1 MTASI
6 LSAIKSCEILT
17 ALMSVFLFDR
27 EGEWRGILVA
37 LNREL
42 NRFTSHIVEMVHINF
57 PLLLESRA

>member
-17 ALMSVFLFDR
+17 VLVSVFLFNR

-42 NRFTSHIVEMVHINF
+42 NTD
-57 PLLLESRA
+57 